1 MPQFYLLWLMLFLN
15 VTAGILVISNAL
27 PIMQELT
34 GSAPELVA
42 TVFSG
47 IALCNAVGRLFWGAV
62 SDRIGRKEA
71 YTLIF
76 VIQAA
81 VFSSLGGLH
90 SLLLVALAYA
100 VILFCYGGGFGI
112 MPSFSADY
120 FGTRH
125 MGANY
130 GALLSAWGAA
140 GLVGPLLAAH
150 AKDVTGSFSGVLP
163 GIAGILLV
171 ATVLPLATRNRD
183 SRDAA
188 IT

>member
-1 MPQFYLLWLMLFLN
+1 
-15 VTAGILVISNAL
+15 
-27 PIMQELT
+27 MQELT
-34 GSAPELVA
+34 GSAPRLVA
-42 TVFSG
+42 TVFGG
-47 IALCNAVGRLFWGAV
+47 IALCNAVGRLFWGAI